1 MKNIVLIILLTGFFY
16 TGFAQAK
23 ITADRDSILIG
34 EQIRLYVQGQ
44 FQKGQDQ
51 WPNLDT
57 IPHFEVL
64 EKSDVDRKDGGSLVT
79 LSQTLTV
86 TSWDSGVLFIPPLKI
101 GNSMTA
107 PVKIN
112 VAYSPHPFDTTQ
124 PYHDVH
130 DILDV
135 KKEPETTW
143 YWYLIGLLILILLF
157 LLFFPKAK
165 PRPKPDF
172 VSDAGAYKKAMQKL
186 EELRR
191 KEIADHK
198 IFYTGLVQIFREYL
212 HKRKNIY
219 SYSKTTADLAIQIDH
234 LNMEREQYQ
243 HLLQTLRLS
252 DLVKYAKYQPDA
264 EENRNSI
271 DIIKESI
278 MAIETSSDSDHNKP
292 QTPNR

>member
-1 MKNIVLIILLTGFFY
+1 MKSIVLSIFFLVCFYYGF
-16 TGFAQAK
+16 TQAK
-23 ITADRDSILIG
+23 ATATADRDRILIG
-34 EQIRLYVQGQ
+34 EQIKLHVQGQ
-44 FQKGQDQ
+44 FQKGQDN

-57 IPHFEVL
+57 IPKFEVL
-64 EKSDVDRKDGGSLVT
+64 EKSDVDRKEDGNLVT

-107 PVKIN
+107 PVKID

-135 KKEPETTW
+135 QKEPETTW
-143 YWYLIGLLILILLF
+143 YWYLIGLLVLILLF
-157 LLFFPKAK
+157 LLFFPKGKAK
-165 PRPKPDF
+165 PKPDF
-172 VSDAGAYKKAMQKL
+172 VPDAGAYKKAIQKL

-191 KEIADHK
+191 KENTDNK
-198 IFYTGLVQIFREYL
+198 TFYTELVYIFREYL

-219 SYSKTTADLAIQIDH
+219 SYSKTTDDFAIQING
-234 LNMEREQYQ
+234 LNMDRELYQ

-252 DLVKYAKYQPDA
+252 DSVKYAKFQPTT
-264 EENRNSI
+264 EENRNSV

-278 MAIETSSDSDHNKP
+278 TAIENLNLQPPTSNL
-292 QTPNR
+292 